1 MIGCWKKYS
10 GRGWIAMI
18 ALSDETSSTMI
29 SYRSSKLG
37 VWGLPENVAFLED
50 KHMAVWG
57 LNPTANMSKKQ
68 NATF

>member
-29 SYRSSKLG
+29 SYRSSGWECG
-37 VWGLPENVAFLED
+37 VYQR
-50 KHMAVWG
+50 
-57 LNPTANMSKKQ
+57 MSLSWRTSTWQ
-68 NATF
+68 SGG